1 MVHLGEWL
9 LGSQEIERSSKS
21 LFQAEY
27 SMVFIDAFYSPNVF
41 CNPSLPFA
49 RNADTE
55 ALKTGAAI
63 EAR

>member
-21 LFQAEY
+21 FFQAEC
-27 SMVFIDAFYSPNVF
+27 SMVFIDAFDSPNVV

-49 RNADTE
+49 PNADTK